1 MRKYLEVLKRYSL
14 NSIRISLEHKGSAMI
29 FLFGKLLRTLMAG
42 VFIVVLLNR
51 TTFLAGY
58 TLQETLLFYMTYN
71 IVDSITQ
78 MLFREVYRFRPLILS
93 GDFDTVLVKPVHPFV
108 RVLVGGVDILDI
120 LPTLIYIAST
130 VYLFTILPGIEAV
143 NLVWFVLL
151 IINGIVIATAFH
163 ILVLA
168 LGIISTEVDHTIMI
182 YRDITR
188 FASFP
193 IDIYSEPLRSVLTFV
208 VPVGV
213 MMTFPAKSAL
223 GLLSSEAV
231 IISFGIAL
239 LFMLF
244 SIMMWQSALAKYQS
258 ASS

>member
-130 VYLFTILPGIEAV
+130 VYLFTILPGIEAI